1 MAKHAQSTWVRRIL
15 IGITCLALVGCSLQ
29 ILPAGEQPSATE
41 SAFPHRVQDSEM
53 VNVTISTTL
62 SSAYSPESKLAIDVL
77 DEVSGL
83 NHNVQRFPMQTSE
96 NGTFQATLQLPLGA
110 VIHYR
115 YVSTAPLEI
124 VEYTPNGEP
133 VVYRSLLVTRNA
145 QIKDSISAWPE
156 KPYIAGV
163 GKLNGIVTDSA
174 TDQPL
179 ADVLIT
185 VAGLQSF
192 TDMTGRYYF
201 ENLPV
206 GVHNLVAHTLDGSY
220 LTFQQQANVVE
231 GLATPA
237 VIKLQAAPE
246 VQGTFTVSL
255 PNDAI
260 GAPIRV
266 AGNIYQL
273 GNTFTDKQTG
283 LSSNASRMPM
293 MTPLGDGRYSLKV
306 TLYAGTDLRYKYT
319 LGDGFTNAER
329 TMTGELL
336 TRGFIVPDKD
346 FEVEDEV
353 ASWRIANAE
362 PATIMVSVPGNTPP
376 EDSVSIQFQNGVW
389 NQPIPMWPL
398 GSNRWMYLLY
408 TQASEEANPIL
419 YRFCRNDQCDLSFD
433 PASNANPYPVD
444 FKNPSA
450 NSKEVT
456 AWQYWSPPEAPAEVE
471 VIEETRNQGQLS
483 GVEFISDYHPSQF
496 NRYSDVFTELKKMGI
511 NWLIFTPSWNVS
523 MANGLPYLD
532 SDPDDTMLIRELKE
546 LVSLGQ
552 QLGFKIALY
561 PQLNFP
567 QEAAVW
573 WETSQRDALWWQQW
587 YIEYE
592 RFLLNYLLFSS
603 TYKVDQ
609 FIIGGKDLSAS
620 LPGGLMTVGE
630 NYGTPK
636 NVEEIWTELLSKMS
650 RYFSG
655 ETLWAV
661 PLTASAITD
670 YSFFDE
676 IDGFY
681 FEAASNGMEA
691 YLSQD
696 SLSTYLD
703 GVVSAFLSPYA
714 KPAYFGLSC
723 PSFTTN
729 MELPADFDYEL
740 NPYHSGFGPANVDLF
755 SQQYFYDIYE
765 SVLASLDWV
774 KGVSSRGFFPV
785 MKMTDFS
792 TSVYGKPAMDV
803 IWYYNAITN

>member
-163 GKLNGIVTDSA
+163 GKLNGIVTDSD

-293 MTPLGDGRYSLKV
+293 MTPLGDGRYFLRLTEKGNPNEGAMLRIGGQNVDQRKVVDASFLELVRLGVLPALDAEVTGTLPEIDAAIRAQTPKGFSWYRYPGDVYGEESPSNAVLKKGRPWP
-306 TLYAGTDLRYKYT
+306 LL
-319 LGDGFTNAER
+319 
-329 TMTGELL
+329 TGERGVYAVAAGDQAAAASLL
-336 TRGFIVPDKD
+336 RTLAAF
-346 FEVEDEV
+346 
-353 ASWRIANAE
+353 ANE
-362 PATIMVSVPGNTPP
+362 GGLLS
-376 EDSVSIQFQNGVW
+376 EQVW
-389 NQPIPMWPL
+389 
-398 GSNRWMYLLY
+398 
-408 TQASEEANPIL
+408 
-419 YRFCRNDQCDLSFD
+419 
-433 PASNANPYPVD
+433 
-444 FKNPSA
+444 
-450 NSKEVT
+450 
-456 AWQYWSPPEAPAEVE
+456 
-471 VIEETRNQGQLS
+471 EETGEGTGSATPLVWAHAEYLVLS
-483 GVEFISDYHPSQF
+483 
-496 NRYSDVFTELKKMGI
+496 R
-511 NWLIFTPSWNVS
+511 
-523 MANGLPYLD
+523 
-532 SDPDDTMLIRELKE
+532 
-546 LVSLGQ
+546 SLH
-552 QLGFKIALY
+552 
-561 PQLNFP
+561 
-567 QEAAVW
+567 
-573 WETSQRDALWWQQW
+573 
-587 YIEYE
+587 
-592 RFLLNYLLFSS
+592 
-603 TYKVDQ
+603 
-609 FIIGGKDLSAS
+609 
-620 LPGGLMTVGE
+620 
-630 NYGTPK
+630 
-636 NVEEIWTELLSKMS
+636 
-650 RYFSG
+650 
-655 ETLWAV
+655 
-661 PLTASAITD
+661 
-670 YSFFDE
+670 
-676 IDGFY
+676 
-681 FEAASNGMEA
+681 
-691 YLSQD
+691 
-696 SLSTYLD
+696 D
-703 GVVSAFLSPYA
+703 GVVNDRPDVVAQRYA
-714 KPAYFGLSC
+714 K
-723 PSFTTN
+723 
-729 MELPADFDYEL
+729 
-740 NPYHSGFGPANVDLF
+740 
-755 SQQYFYDIYE
+755 
-765 SVLASLDWV
+765 
-774 KGVSSRGFFPV
+774 
-785 MKMTDFS
+785 
-792 TSVYGKPAMDV
+792 
-803 IWYYNAITN
+803 